1 MNSPPV
7 QYMQKSRAY
16 YAAQG
21 YEKPYRWAN
30 FETVPFAPLVKP
42 LSQATV
48 TLITTAMPVQDNR
61 QGPKQVCSGSM
72 HNPPQQLFNDDLFWD
87 KDATHTDD
95 LDSYFP
101 IHHLQALTQSGRIGR
116 LASQFHC
123 APTDYSQRRTLEAD
137 APEILRRCREDKVDV
152 ALLVPL

>member
-1 MNSPPV
+1 
-7 QYMQKSRAY
+7 
-16 YAAQG
+16 
-21 YEKPYRWAN
+21 
-30 FETVPFAPLVKP
+30 
-42 LSQATV
+42 
-48 TLITTAMPVQDNR
+48 
-61 QGPKQVCSGSM
+61 M

-101 IHHLQALTQSGRIGR
+101 IHHLQALTQSSRIGR